1 VFGGVNGAG
10 KTTVATELLKDVLKV
25 PVFTNADA
33 IARGLNALDV
43 ESVAFQAGRSML
55 NWMHTL
61 ARDRK
66 DFAFETTL
74 AARSYAVWLKELKQ
88 SGYEVYVYYYWLPS
102 PEVAIERVRLRVE
115 RGGHHIPERDIRRR
129 YSRSVWNFLNLY
141 RDLADHWEVWNN
153 TTSPRTLIAL
163 GKGEQCIVDSDEVW
177 SQFTESSHAR
187 E

>member
-1 VFGGVNGAG
+1 
-10 KTTVATELLKDVLKV
+10 
-25 PVFTNADA
+25 
-33 IARGLNALDV
+33 
-43 ESVAFQAGRSML
+43 M
-55 NWMHTL
+55 
-61 ARDRK
+61 
-66 DFAFETTL
+66 
-74 AARSYAVWLKELKQ
+74 KELKQ